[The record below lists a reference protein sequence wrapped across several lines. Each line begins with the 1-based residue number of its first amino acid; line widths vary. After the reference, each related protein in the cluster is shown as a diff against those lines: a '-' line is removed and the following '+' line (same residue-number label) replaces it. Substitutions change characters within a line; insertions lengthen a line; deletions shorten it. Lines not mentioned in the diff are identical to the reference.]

1 MLVYCYDEETK
12 EFSYEEEAHIDPLE
26 TELKGENVYLLP
38 ANATFE
44 KPLEAKEGFRI
55 VFDNSWKYEAIPVEI
70 EKEPE
75 PLTYAEKR
83 AMEYPSIQDQLD
95 MIYWDKV
102 NGTNTWQEKITEIK
116 AKYPKEVVVSETENT
131 EEVEPIEKIEE
142 LPVVEEMIVSETETV
157 DIVD

>member
-1 MLVYCYDEETK
+1 MQVYHYDEETK
-12 EFSYEEEAHIDPLE
+12 DFLYEEEAHIDPLE

-44 KPLEAKEGFRI
+44 KPLEAKDGFRI
-55 VFDNSWKYEAIPVEI
+55 VFDNGWKYEAIPVEVEE

-83 AMEYPSIQDQLD
+83 AMEYPSIQEQLD

-102 NGTNTWQEKITEIK
+102 NGTNTWQEKIAEIK
-116 AKYPKEVVVSETENT
+116 AKYPKE
-131 EEVEPIEKIEE
+131 EPIEKIEE
-142 LPVVEEMIVSETETV
+142 LEE
-157 DIVD
+157 

>member
-12 EFSYEEEAHIDPLE
+12 EFLYEEEAQIDPLE
-26 TELKGENVYLLP
+26 SQIKGDEVYLLP

-55 VFDNSWKYEAIPVEI
+55 VFDNGWKYEAIPVEI
-70 EKEPE
+70 EEELE

-102 NGTNTWQEKITEIK
+102 NSTNTWQEKITEIK
-116 AKYPKEVVVSETENT
+116 AKYPKE
-131 EEVEPIEKIEE
+131 EPIEKIEE
-142 LPVVEEMIVSETETV
+142 LEE
-157 DIVD
+157 